1 MISTSTVLTNITTI
15 GSDLGLLIVATVGVV
30 LTGWIALSGLGF
42 AKRKFGKYIS
52 GKKF

>member
-1 MISTSTVLTNITTI
+1 MYSTSTVLTLITSI
-15 GSDLGLLIVATVGVV
+15 GSDLTVLIAATIVLVVG
-30 LTGWIALSGLGF
+30 GWVSLSGLGF

>member
-1 MISTSTVLTNITTI
+1 MISTSTVLTNITNI
-15 GSDLGLLIVATVGVV
+15 GSDLGLVIVSAVTVV
-30 LTGWIALSGLGF
+30 LGGWVALSGLGF

>member
-1 MISTSTVLTNITTI
+1 MISTSTVLANITSI
-15 GSDLGLLIVATVGVV
+15 AADLGVLLIATVTVV
-30 LTGWIALSGLGF
+30 LAGWVALSGLGF

>member
-1 MISTSTVLTNITTI
+1 MSTSTVLAQIASI
-15 GSDLGLLIVATVGVV
+15 ASDLAILIGATIAVV
-30 LTGWIALSGLGF
+30 IGGWVSLSGLGF